1 MAEIRSK
8 LILFAI
14 SIVLSSCSS
23 NHRTAPVVDRYS
35 PAERAPKHYVITPG
49 DTLFSIAWR
58 YGLVVEGLGAAN
70 NIASPYTIYPGQ
82 RIVLREARIKPVV
95 PKRPAKKAVATAPKN
110 PIVTVKRDTRVSVP
124 SAKSTISSVN
134 NRWLWPAKGKI
145 IRGFLASGQ
154 AHKGIDLEGKIGEP
168 VRASR
173 GGEVA
178 YAGSGLIGY
187 GKLIILRHP
196 NNLLSAYGHNS
207 RLLVKEG
214 DVVKAGKVIAKLGDS
229 GTSSAKLHFEIR
241 KNGKP
246 IDPRKLLS
254 RQRE

>member
-1 MAEIRSK
+1 MLLAM
-8 LILFAI
+8 LM
-14 SIVLSSCSS
+14 VLSSCSS
-23 NHRTAPVVDRYS
+23 NHRVAPVVDRYS
-35 PAERAPKHYVITPG
+35 PAERAPKHYVVTPG

-58 YGLVVEGLGAAN
+58 YGLMVEGLGAAN

-82 RIVLREARIKPVV
+82 RIVLREARGKFFAPKPAVKNTASTVAKKPTIKP
-95 PKRPAKKAVATAPKN
+95 
-110 PIVTVKRDTRVSVP
+110 KRDTRVTVP
-124 SAKSTISSVN
+124 PSKSAVSRAN
-134 NRWLWPAKGKI
+134 NAWLWPASGKI

-168 VRASR
+168 VRAARS
-173 GGEVA
+173 GEVA

-196 NNLLSAYGHNS
+196 NNLLSAYGHNR

-214 DVVKAGKVIAKLGDS
+214 DVVKAGKVIAELGDS
-229 GTSSAKLHFEIR
+229 GTSSARLHFEIR

-246 IDPRKLLS
+246 IDPRKLLP
-254 RQRE
+254 RRKN